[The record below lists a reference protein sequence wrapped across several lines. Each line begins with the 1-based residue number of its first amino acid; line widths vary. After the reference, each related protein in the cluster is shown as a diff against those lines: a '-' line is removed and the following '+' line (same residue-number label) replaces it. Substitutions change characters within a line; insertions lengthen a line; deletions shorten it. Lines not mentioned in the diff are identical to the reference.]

1 MKKHLSIKSE
11 AGVKKTGLIFSGI
24 LVLFLILASST
35 ASAAPFAYVTNQGS
49 STVSVINTA
58 TNTFTAT
65 VHVGSGPG
73 GVAVNPAG
81 TKVYVANYWDR

>member
-65 VHVGSGPG
+65 VGSGPG